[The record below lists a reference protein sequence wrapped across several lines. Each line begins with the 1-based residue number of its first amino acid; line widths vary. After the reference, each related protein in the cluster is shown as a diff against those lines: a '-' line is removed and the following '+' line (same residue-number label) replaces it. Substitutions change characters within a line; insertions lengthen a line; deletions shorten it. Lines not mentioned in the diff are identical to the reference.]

1 MKIKEIRKN
10 AVWIAEG
17 VLGYENCTNK
27 EKQRAWQHLI
37 DTGLAYGLQG
47 WFSRT
52 AQHLIEQG
60 ICKERKQQIK

>member
-27 EKQRAWQHLI
+27 EKQRACQHLI
-37 DTGLAYGLQG
+37 DTRLAY
-47 WFSRT
+47 
-52 AQHLIEQG
+52 
-60 ICKERKQQIK
+60 